1 MDVNGV
7 YAGKG
12 YWALV
17 LGGSSG
23 LGWATVKQM
32 ASQGM
37 NIAMVHRDRK
47 SYINSWGAEW
57 EELES
62 MWPVQTVRWNSNALL
77 EGKRKGIL
85 DELGERIGTDDQV
98 RVFVHALSRGNLK
111 LMTGERVLSESD
123 ISHTAH
129 AMGTSYYE
137 WAADVR
143 GRGMFQRGSRCIG
156 FTSAGNQRVWPHY
169 AAVSVA
175 KNVLESL
182 SRSMAVEW
190 GPEGIRSNLIQAGIT
205 DTPSLR
211 AIPGYNELLQ
221 GSAEKNPL
229 GRTTRAEDVA
239 QVVDLLCR
247 PESDWV
253 NGAVI
258 PVDGGETLL

>member
-1 MDVNGV
+1 MEVRGG
-7 YAGKG
+7 YAGKE

-23 LGWATVKQM
+23 LGWATVKQL
-32 ASQGM
+32 AAQGM
-37 NIAMVHRDRK
+37 NIAMVHRDRR
-47 SYINSWGAEW
+47 SYMNSWRPEW
-57 EELES
+57 ENLKKQ
-62 MWPVQTVRWNSNALL
+62 WPVKTVRWNSNALL
-77 EGKRKGIL
+77 EEKREEILSELLNRVGKQGHI
-85 DELGERIGTDDQV
+85 

-111 LMTGERVLSESD
+111 KMTGDKRLTSDD
-123 ISHTAH
+123 ISHTAY

-137 WAADVR
+137 WAASLR
-143 GRGMFQRGSRCIG
+143 AIGLFRSGSRCIG
-156 FTSAGNQRVWPHY
+156 FTSAGNERVWPFY
-169 AAVSVA
+169 AAISVA

-211 AIPGYNELLQ
+211 AIPGHNDLLER
-221 GSAEKNPL
+221 SASNNPL

-239 QVVDLLCR
+239 KVVDLLCR
-247 PESDWV
+247 TEADWI